1 MVKSLAECSSAG
13 VADQDVIDTLTSY
26 QSTLQTVRQDYEPL
40 WQDVI
45 DYLNFNRFN
54 FLQNKQL
61 GQKSNILVYD
71 GSPVTAWKL
80 LTAGILGNTLT
91 QSQKWATL
99 SIPNVI
105 EFPRTSPLRKYNGRI
120 DQIPQVKE
128 YLEDKED
135 QMYSAFNR
143 SNFYSEA
150 YMMIADATSLGT
162 ATLYCED
169 DMAGKRINFLCMN
182 PGECYIAENRYGQV
196 DTMFRKFAM
205 TAKAASEMFP
215 LELMEPGLK
224 NAVKETPQALYNFIH
239 AVFPRDNVE
248 MYFKPDGS
256 IAAKTGADNFKFVS
270 MYIQG
275 GNAAATSKTPS
286 TGGAGTRVLK
296 RGGYRFNP
304 FITWRWLKNADETYG
319 RSPAMDAIVD
329 IMKLNVVGKTMLHAA
344 QLSVEPPMLV
354 HEKFRNRLKLGPR
367 GRNYVTSNEMQQEAI
382 KPIQTGMNWN
392 IGVDREARL
401 QKIIE
406 QHFMTDYFVML
417 WKAAM
422 EGSQL
427 SVPQVLEMQ
436 GEKAS
441 IMMPMMERMIFDF
454 LNPLIDNVDAIE
466 EEAGR
471 MPDPPDFVK
480 EILRPFAGQSMPVQY
495 NGPLA
500 VAQKRWAKAQG
511 VLQGLELM
519 KPLAEAFGPT
529 VFDAIDPLA
538 TTMDLLQHSGW
549 PARGIRTADE
559 IAKVQQD
566 RAAGEQQAHQEQK
579 AEKLLQNS
587 AGLSKMMQSMGGP
600 EAMAG
605 ALPGGGGAPQQGA

>member
-1 MVKSLAECSSAG
+1 MIKSLAECSKAG
-13 VADQDVIDTLTSY
+13 MPDQDIIDTITAY
-26 QSTLQTVRQDYEPL
+26 QADLENIRQQYEPL

-45 DYLNFNRFN
+45 DQLAFNRFN
-54 FLQNKQL
+54 FLQNKTV
-61 GQKSNILVYD
+61 GQKANVLVYD
-71 GSPVTAWKL
+71 GSPVIAWKL
-80 LTAGILGNTLT
+80 LIAGILGNVLT

-99 SIPNVI
+99 TIPNVI
-105 EFPRTSPLRKYNGRI
+105 TFPRTSSLRKYNGRI

-128 YLEDKED
+128 YLEDMED
-135 QMYSAFNR
+135 AMYAAFNR

-150 YMMIADATSLGT
+150 YMMIADASSIGT

-169 DMAGKRINFLCMN
+169 DISGKRINFLAMN

-196 DTMFRKFAM
+196 DTMFRKFSM
-205 TAKAASEMFP
+205 TAKQASEMFP
-215 LELMEPGLK
+215 LESMDPGLK
-224 NAVKETPQALYNFIH
+224 AAVTSTPQALYNFIH
-239 AVFPRDNVE
+239 AVFPRDDIE

-256 IAAKTGADNFKFVS
+256 MAAKAGADNFKFVS

-275 GNAAATSKTPS
+275 GSAAATSKTPS
-286 TGGAGTRVLK
+286 AGGKGTKVLK

-304 FITWRWLKNADETYG
+304 FITWRWLKNSDETYG

-367 GRNYVTSNEMQQEAI
+367 GRNYVTANEMSQEAI
-382 KPIQTGMNWN
+382 KPIQTGMSWN
-392 IGVDREARL
+392 IGVDRETRL

-406 QHFMTDYFVML
+406 QHFMVDYFVML
-417 WKAAM
+417 QKAAM
-422 EGSQL
+422 EGAQL

-441 IMMPMMERMIFDF
+441 IMMPMLERMIPDF
-454 LNPLIDNVDAIE
+454 LNPTIDNTVAIE
-466 EEAGR
+466 QDAGR

-480 EILRPFAGQSMPVQY
+480 DILRPFAGQRMPVQY

-529 VFDAIDPLA
+529 VFDAVDPMG
-538 TTMDLLQHSGW
+538 TVIDLLQHSGW
-549 PARGIRTADE
+549 PARGLRNLDE
-559 IAKVQQD
+559 IDAVQKQ
-566 RAAGEQQAHQEQK
+566 RAQAQEQAHQEGK
-579 AEKLLQNS
+579 SEKLLQNA
-587 AGLSKMMQSMGGP
+587 AGLSKMIEAAGGP
-600 EAMAG
+600 QALQQMAG
-605 ALPGGGGAPQQGA
+605 GSGQPAGGA